1 MSLNR
6 AYMAVNGANS
16 ALMSITSP
24 IKKPKTAVKW
34 HETSSY

>member
-6 AYMAVNGANS
+6 TDMAINRANS
-16 ALMSITSP
+16 ALMPITTT